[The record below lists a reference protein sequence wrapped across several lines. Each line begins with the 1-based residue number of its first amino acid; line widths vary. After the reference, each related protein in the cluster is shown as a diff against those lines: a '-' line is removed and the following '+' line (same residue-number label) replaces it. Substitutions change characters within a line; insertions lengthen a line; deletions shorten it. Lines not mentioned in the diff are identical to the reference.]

1 MASEKK
7 PELPIIAFSS
17 QSEWRKWL
25 ELNQDASDG
34 IWLQFYK
41 KGSGV
46 PTVVYA
52 RALDEA
58 LCFGWIDGQLRRGD
72 ENFYLQKFTPRRK
85 RSTWSK
91 RNIEHVA
98 RLDSEGKMAPSGLK
112 AVESAKA
119 DGRWD
124 NSYDSQSNMTIPED
138 FLFEVSKDSK
148 VLAFWESLNKVNKFA
163 IVWRIQTAHKEDVRK
178 KRMTSLLAML
188 DRGEKIHP

>member
-1 MASEKK
+1 MAETLKF
-7 PELPIIAFSS
+7 ATRAQF
-17 QSEWRKWL
+17 RKWL
-25 ELNQDASDG
+25 QKNGTTHDG
-34 IWLQFYK
+34 IWVELSK
-41 KGSGV
+41 DKSSK
-46 PTVVYA
+46 PMTA
-52 RALDEA
+52 REALEEA

-178 KRMTSLLAML
+178 KRMTALLAML
-188 DRGEKIHP
+188 ARGEKIHP